1 MVREAVI
8 VALADPTE
16 RVIAALFAGPLPP
29 APGRDVSGGGHV
41 AGGL

>member
-16 RVIAALFAGPLPP
+16 RANAALFAEPLPP
-29 APGRDVSGGGHV
+29 SPGRDVPGGGHV